1 LRAGIALSRL
11 LSAPI
16 ERGSR
21 LSPLLSRAAAA
32 TMEPIA
38 RRRVG
43 LALATLARGR
53 VVVTDRLHGHILAT
67 LAGIPNVVLD
77 SASGKSRA
85 LHETWTVP
93 CRIVRFAESVEEAS
107 DAAAELLSEESAA
120 A

>member
-1 LRAGIALSRL
+1 MA
-11 LSAPI
+11 
-16 ERGSR
+16 
-21 LSPLLSRAAAA
+21 
-32 TMEPIA
+32 PIA
-38 RRRVG
+38 RRRVA

-53 VVVTDRLHGHILAT
+53 VVVTDRLHAHVLAT

-85 LHETWTVP
+85 IYETWTAP
-93 CRIVRFAESVEEAS
+93 CRIVRFAESADRRL